1 MLQVNMSEDNQQK
14 IPLSRRLRTYF
25 LTGLVVAAPIAITI
39 SVAFWFIQSVDSWF
53 SPFIPNSLQ
62 DSPYSLPG
70 LGVLASLVILT
81 GLGALT
87 ANIFGK
93 TILQFGENLLDRVP
107 VVRNIY
113 SALKQI
119 FETVATQSN
128 QNFKGVVLF
137 EYPRKDIWALGFVT
151 ADAKGEIAEKKGDNL
166 LCIFAPTT
174 PNPTS
179 GYLLF
184 VPKEDTIKM
193 DMTVEEAAKLII
205 SAGIVIPEKN

>member
-1 MLQVNMSEDNQQK
+1 MSNETQQK
-14 IPLSRRLRTYF
+14 IPLIRRLRTYF

-39 SVAFWFIQSVDSWF
+39 WVAIWFIESVDSWF
-53 SPFIPNSLQ
+53 SPFMPNSLK

-70 LGVLASLVILT
+70 LGVIASLIILT

-107 VVRNIY
+107 VIRNIY
-113 SALKQI
+113 GALKQI

-128 QNFKGVVLF
+128 KNFKGVVLF

-151 ADAKGEIAEKKGDNL
+151 TDAKGEIADKKGDDL

-184 VPKEDTIKM
+184 VPREDTIQM

-205 SAGIVIPEKN
+205 SAGIVVPNQN

>member
-151 ADAKGEIAEKKGDNL
+151 TDAKGEIAEKKGDNL

-205 SAGIVIPEKN
+205 SAGIVIPDKN

>member
-1 MLQVNMSEDNQQK
+1 MSDDNQQK
-14 IPLSRRLRTYF
+14 IPLTRRLRTYF

-53 SPFIPNSLQ
+53 SPFIPNSLK
-62 DSPYSLPG
+62 DSTYSLPG

-107 VVRNIY
+107 VIRNIY

-151 ADAKGEIAEKKGDNL
+151 TDAKGEIAEKKGDNL

-205 SAGIVIPEKN
+205 SAGIVIPDKN

>member
-1 MLQVNMSEDNQQK
+1 MSEDNQQK
-14 IPLSRRLRTYF
+14 IPLTRRLRTYF

-39 SVAFWFIQSVDSWF
+39 SVAFWLIQSVDSWF
-53 SPFIPNSLQ
+53 SPFIPNSLK
-62 DSPYSLPG
+62 DSTYSLPG

-107 VVRNIY
+107 VIRNIY

-151 ADAKGEIAEKKGDNL
+151 TDAKGEIAEKKGDNL

>member
-1 MLQVNMSEDNQQK
+1 MSEDNQQK
-14 IPLSRRLRTYF
+14 IPLTRRLRTYF

-53 SPFIPNSLQ
+53 SPFIPNSLK
-62 DSPYSLPG
+62 DSTYSLPG

-107 VVRNIY
+107 VIRNIY

-151 ADAKGEIAEKKGDNL
+151 TDAKGEIAEKKGDNL
-166 LCIFAPTT
+166 LCLFAPTT

>member
-1 MLQVNMSEDNQQK
+1 MSEDNQQK
-14 IPLSRRLRTYF
+14 IPLTRRLRTYF

-53 SPFIPNSLQ
+53 SPFIPNSLK
-62 DSPYSLPG
+62 DSTYSLPG

-107 VVRNIY
+107 VIRNIY

-151 ADAKGEIAEKKGDNL
+151 TDAKGEIAEKKGDNL

>member
-1 MLQVNMSEDNQQK
+1 MSEDNQQK
-14 IPLSRRLRTYF
+14 IPLTLRLRTYF

-53 SPFIPNSLQ
+53 SPFIPNSLK
-62 DSPYSLPG
+62 DSTYSLPG

-107 VVRNIY
+107 VIRNIY

-151 ADAKGEIAEKKGDNL
+151 TDAKGEIAEKKGDNL

>member
-1 MLQVNMSEDNQQK
+1 MSEDNQQK
-14 IPLSRRLRTYF
+14 IPLTRRLRTYF

-53 SPFIPNSLQ
+53 SPFIPNSLK
-62 DSPYSLPG
+62 DSTYGLPG

-107 VVRNIY
+107 VIRNIY

-151 ADAKGEIAEKKGDNL
+151 TDAKGEIAEKKGDNL
-166 LCIFAPTT
+166 MCIFAPTT

-205 SAGIVIPEKN
+205 SAGIVIPDKN

>member
-1 MLQVNMSEDNQQK
+1 MSEDNQQK
-14 IPLSRRLRTYF
+14 IPLTRRLRTYF

-53 SPFIPNSLQ
+53 SPFIPNSLK
-62 DSPYSLPG
+62 DSTYSLPG

-107 VVRNIY
+107 VIRNIY

-151 ADAKGEIAEKKGDNL
+151 TDAKGEIAEKKGDNL

-205 SAGIVIPEKN
+205 SAGIVIPDKN

>member
-1 MLQVNMSEDNQQK
+1 MSEESSQK
-14 IPLSRRLRTYF
+14 IPLIRRLRNYF
-25 LTGLVVAAPIAITI
+25 LTGLVVAAPIAVTI
-39 SVAFWFIQSVDSWF
+39 WVSTWFVQSVDSWF
-53 SPFIPNSLQ
+53 APFIPGFLK

-70 LGVLASLVILT
+70 IGLIASLIILT
-81 GLGALT
+81 TLGALA
-87 ANIFGK
+87 ANFFGR
-93 TILQFGENLLDRVP
+93 TILEFGESLLDRVP

-113 SALKQI
+113 GAVKQI

-128 QNFKGVVLF
+128 KNFRGVVLF

-151 ADAKGEIAEKKGDNL
+151 TEAKGEIAEKKGDNL

-184 VPKEDTIKM
+184 VPKEDTIEM

-205 SAGIVIPEKN
+205 SAGLVVPDKD

>member
-1 MLQVNMSEDNQQK
+1 MSEDNQQK
-14 IPLSRRLRTYF
+14 IPLTRRIRTYF
-25 LTGLVVAAPIAITI
+25 LTGLVVATPIAITI

-53 SPFIPNSLQ
+53 SPFIPNSLK
-62 DSPYSLPG
+62 DSTYSLPG

-107 VVRNIY
+107 VIRNIY

-119 FETVATQSN
+119 FETAATQSN

-151 ADAKGEIAEKKGDNL
+151 TDAKGEIAEKKGDNL

>member
-1 MLQVNMSEDNQQK
+1 MSEDNQQK
-14 IPLSRRLRTYF
+14 IPLTRRLRTYF

-53 SPFIPNSLQ
+53 SPFIPNSLK
-62 DSPYSLPG
+62 DSTYSLPG

-107 VVRNIY
+107 VIRNIY

-151 ADAKGEIAEKKGDNL
+151 TDAKGEIAEKKGDNL

-193 DMTVEEAAKLII
+193 DMTVQEAAKLII

>member
-1 MLQVNMSEDNQQK
+1 MSEDNQQK
-14 IPLSRRLRTYF
+14 IPLTRRLRTYF
-25 LTGLVVAAPIAITI
+25 LTGLVVAAPIAISI

-53 SPFIPNSLQ
+53 SPFIPNSLK
-62 DSPYSLPG
+62 DSTYSLPG

-107 VVRNIY
+107 VIRNIY

-151 ADAKGEIAEKKGDNL
+151 TDAKGEIAEKKGDNL

-193 DMTVEEAAKLII
+193 DMSVEEAAKLII

>member
-1 MLQVNMSEDNQQK
+1 MSEDSQQK
-14 IPLSRRLRTYF
+14 IPLTRRLRTYF

-53 SPFIPNSLQ
+53 SPFIPNSLK
-62 DSPYSLPG
+62 DSTYSLPG

-107 VVRNIY
+107 VIRNIY

-151 ADAKGEIAEKKGDNL
+151 TDAKGEIAEKKGDNL

>member
-1 MLQVNMSEDNQQK
+1 MYKRQ
-14 IPLSRRLRTYF
+14 
-25 LTGLVVAAPIAITI
+25 IAITI

-53 SPFIPNSLQ
+53 SPFIPNSLK
-62 DSPYSLPG
+62 DSTYSLPG

-107 VVRNIY
+107 VIRNIY

-151 ADAKGEIAEKKGDNL
+151 TDAKGEIAEKKGDNL